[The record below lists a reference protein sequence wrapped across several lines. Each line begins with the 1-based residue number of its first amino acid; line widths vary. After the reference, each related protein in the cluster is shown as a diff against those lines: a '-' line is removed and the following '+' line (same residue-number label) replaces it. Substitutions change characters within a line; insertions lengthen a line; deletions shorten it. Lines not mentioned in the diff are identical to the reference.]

1 MWINEA
7 AGSAS
12 LRLRRPQGRD
22 PMRRLF
28 VAVPIVLVA
37 VAIATPATA
46 LTTVREPI
54 PLANDVRLEGF
65 CSFPV
70 IANDIA
76 GGQTQTTYLD
86 DQGNVV
92 RIQNHGHLVST
103 FTNPENGKSVTFN
116 NSGPVTIT
124 FNDDGTLTVVQRG
137 QSISGDQG
145 VISGHPFLI
154 HNSGRLVSVGSPDA
168 TTGFLDFVSQTREGD
183 TTDVCAALS

>member
-1 MWINEA
+1 
-7 AGSAS
+7 
-12 LRLRRPQGRD
+12 
-22 PMRRLF
+22 MRRILMS
-28 VAVPIVLVA
+28 VPIVLGVLLSA
-37 VAIATPATA
+37 YPATA

-54 PLANDVRLEGF
+54 PLAKNMRLEGF
-65 CSFPV
+65 CNFPV
-70 IANDIA
+70 IANDVA

-103 FTNPENGKSVTFN
+103 LTNPENGKSVTYN

-124 FNDDGTLTVVQRG
+124 FNDDGTITVVQRG

-154 HNSGRLVSVGSPDA
+154 HNNGRLVSVGSPDA
-168 TTGFLDFVSQTREGD
+168 ATGFLDFVSQTREGN
-183 TTDVCAALS
+183 TTDICAALA

>member
-1 MWINEA
+1 
-7 AGSAS
+7 
-12 LRLRRPQGRD
+12 
-22 PMRRLF
+22 MRRLLIS
-28 VAVPIVLVA
+28 VPIVLALVT
-37 VAIATPATA
+37 VATPATA
-46 LTTVREPI
+46 VTTIREPI
-54 PLANDVRLEGF
+54 PLAKNVRLEGF

-70 IANDIA
+70 IANDVA

-103 FTNPENGKSVTFN
+103 FTNPRNGKSVTFN

-124 FNDDGTLTVVQRG
+124 FNDDGTITLVQRG

-154 HNSGRLVSVGSPDA
+154 HNSGRLVSGGSPDTA
-168 TTGFLDFVSQTREGD
+168 TGFLDFVSQTREGH
-183 TTDVCAALS
+183 TTDVCAALA